1 MANVHCLKIKP
12 LFFTAVSSGKKTF
25 EIRFNDRHFRTGDI
39 LILREWCRGRYT
51 GRRVVRQIC
60 YFCDWNIGL
69 STGYVALGLKPDG
82 TLTEAQIDAAILL
95 EDGLDE
101 HEDGCE

>member
-1 MANVHCLKIKP
+1 MANVHCLKIKT

-25 EIRFNDRHFRTGDI
+25 EVRLNDRHFRLGDI
-39 LILREWCRGRYT
+39 LILREWYRGYYT
-51 GRRVVRQIC
+51 GRRVIRQVC
-60 YFCDWNIGL
+60 YIYDGNIGL
-69 STGYVALGLKPDG
+69 ADGYVVLGLKPDA
-82 TLTEAQIDAAILL
+82 TLTEAQIDAAIIL